1 MGISRRS
8 TVRRNAARG
17 AGGLLVAV
25 AAAAALTACGDSG
38 ADADELK
45 VPLKNAA
52 GEEIATA
59 EFEFEN
65 GYVTVEVKTTQPG
78 KLTPGFHGLHV
89 HSVGLCQPNSTAPD
103 GGEPGDF
110 LSAGGHF
117 QVPGHTGHPASGDL
131 SSLQARNDGSALLET
146 TTSSFTRAD
155 LEAGTGTSIMI
166 HSGSDNFANIP
177 AERYKQNDGT
187 PGPDAKTMATGDA
200 GSRVACGVI
209 SAGAQQ

>member
-131 SSLQARNDGSALLET
+131 SSLQVRNDGSALLET